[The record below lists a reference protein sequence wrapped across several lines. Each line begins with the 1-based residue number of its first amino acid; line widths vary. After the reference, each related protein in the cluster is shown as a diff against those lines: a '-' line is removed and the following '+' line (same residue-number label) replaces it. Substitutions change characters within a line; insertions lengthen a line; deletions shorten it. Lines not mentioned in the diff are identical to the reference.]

1 VLSIDRMRL
10 ELPAGFE
17 GRADRLARLVGEELA
32 AVTVTRGQHLD
43 RLQLEPIAVEAGAG
57 DRQIAGR
64 IATAIQRQLDS
75 ASGGSRR

>member
-1 VLSIDRMRL
+1 MLKIDRLRL

-32 AVTVTRGQHLD
+32 ALPIERDQRLE
-43 RLQLEPIAVEAGAG
+43 RLQLEPIAVDAGAP

-64 IATAIQRQLDS
+64 IATAIQRRLES
-75 ASGGSRR
+75 ASGG